1 MPKHPEQQ
9 TNRARTLRVGQT
21 DAEQRLWQQLRDRRL
36 DGFKFRRQHGIGTYI
51 VDFVCIEAKLIV
63 EVDGGQHADQAVY
76 DAKRTAWLAASG
88 YRVMRFWNNE
98 VLENLEG
105 VLESIRS
112 ELDPSPQPSPRRGE
126 GA

>member
-9 TNRARTLRVGQT
+9 TNRTRTLRAGQT
-21 DAEQRLWQQLRDRRL
+21 DAEQRLWQQLRDRQL

-51 VDFVCIEAKLIV
+51 VDFICIEAKLIV
-63 EVDGGQHADQAVY
+63 EVDGGQHADQAGY
-76 DAKRTAWLAASG
+76 DAKRTAWLAASD

-105 VLESIRS
+105 VLEAIRS
-112 ELDPSPQPSPRRGE
+112 GLVPSPQPSPRR
-126 GA
+126 